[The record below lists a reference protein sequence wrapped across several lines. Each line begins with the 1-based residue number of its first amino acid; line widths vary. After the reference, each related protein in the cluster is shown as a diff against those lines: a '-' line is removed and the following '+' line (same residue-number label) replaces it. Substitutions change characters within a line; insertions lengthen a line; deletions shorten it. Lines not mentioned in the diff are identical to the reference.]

1 MSKSVCR
8 RGAVIA
14 LVVLALPAAAA
25 DRDRGRLLHDNH
37 CVLCH
42 TTSVYTR
49 EDRLANSY
57 LEVRQQVQ
65 RWQENTKLRWSPTDI
80 DNVTEY
86 IADKHYK
93 LPQ

>member
-1 MSKSVCR
+1 MSKSVFSR
-8 RGAVIA
+8 VATVA
-14 LVVLALPAAAA
+14 LLALALPVAAA
-25 DRDRGRLLHDNH
+25 DRDRGQSLHDNH

-49 EDRLANSY
+49 DDRLANTY

-86 IADKHYK
+86 IAERYYK

>member
-1 MSKSVCR
+1 MSKSVWR
-8 RGAVIA
+8 RGAAVA
-14 LVVLALPAAAA
+14 LVVFALPAAAA
-25 DRDRGRLLHDNH
+25 DRDRGRSLHDNH

-86 IADKHYK
+86 IADKYYK